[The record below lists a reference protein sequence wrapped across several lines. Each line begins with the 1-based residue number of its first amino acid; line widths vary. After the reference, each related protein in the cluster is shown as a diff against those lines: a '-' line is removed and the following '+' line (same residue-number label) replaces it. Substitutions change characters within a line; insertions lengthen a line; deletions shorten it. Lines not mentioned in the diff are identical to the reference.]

1 MILRIGRFSVAAD
14 QEDNVVAALRRQA
27 ATRERPLGL
36 EDLVFAVGRP
46 VPDRVEFVTVTL
58 WTDMEAVKR
67 ALGPSWNAP
76 GGVADIADLI
86 EGKRVEHL
94 DVFADDWP
102 ELVGFLDMPL
112 AKRHEVEMTPLP
124 GSAAMHLE
132 DEAPLSA
139 IV

>member
-1 MILRIGRFSVAAD
+1 MILRIARFSVAAD
-14 QEDNVVAALRRQA
+14 QEDIVVAALRTQA
-27 ATRERPLGL
+27 ASMERPVGL

-46 VPDRVEFVTVTL
+46 VPDMVEFVTVTL

-76 GGVADIADLI
+76 GGVAEIADWI
-86 EGKRVEHL
+86 DGKRVEHL

-102 ELVGFLDMPL
+102 ELVAFLDMPL
-112 AKRHEVEMTPLP
+112 EKRHEVEVTPP
-124 GSAAMHLE
+124 AGSVAMALE